1 MTTNIYRARG
11 DNQPGG
17 AGRIH
22 SLAADIEFDGSAG
35 MGDAV
40 PGPAHLLAASLAACV
55 LKNVERF
62 GQILPFA
69 YSAAQIDVELER
81 QDAPPRIIRASYELR
96 VHTDEPAQRCALLH
110 KNIRK
115 FGTITN
121 TLAQAC
127 TLEGAML
134 AVRTDA
140 SVAQIDTLR
149 V

>member
-1 MTTNIYRARG
+1 MTSNIYRARG
-11 DNQPGG
+11 DNQPGVT
-17 AGRIH
+17 GRIH
-22 SLAADIEFDGSAG
+22 TLAAQIEFDGSPT

-62 GQILPFA
+62 GQMLPFA
-69 YSAAQIDVELER
+69 YSAAQVDVELER

-96 VHTDEPAQRCALLH
+96 VHTDEPAVRCALLH

-115 FGTITN
+115 FGTISN

-127 TLEGAML
+127 ALEPVML
-134 AVRTDA
+134 ALRTDG
-140 SVAQIDTLR
+140 SVTR